1 MPEREDR
8 RVRRTRQQLR
18 EALLALVHEEGFE
31 GLTVQRI
38 IDRADVG
45 RATFYAH
52 FQNKEELLLSGFGP
66 LREQLAQR
74 QREAR
79 ARAPGQPLAFSRAL
93 FEHVDAHREVFRVMV
108 GKRSGAAVLREL
120 QQLLIELMRAEVV
133 PQPPVASRTAIR
145 RGEPVARFL
154 AGGFQGLLAWWL
166 EERPALSVDEID
178 SLFRTM
184 ALPALRAAK

>member
-8 RVRRTRQQLR
+8 RVRRTQQRLH
-18 EALLALVHEEGFE
+18 EALLALVREEGFE
-31 GLTVQRI
+31 NLTVQRI

-66 LREQLAQR
+66 LREQLVQR

-93 FEHVDAHREVFRVMV
+93 FEHAGAHREVFRVMV
-108 GKRSGAAVLREL
+108 GKRSGAAVLRQL
-120 QQLLIELMRAEVV
+120 QMLLIELMRAEVV
-133 PQPPVASRTAIR
+133 AQPPAASRTALR

-154 AGGFQGLLAWWL
+154 AGAFQGLLAWWL
-166 EERPALSVDEID
+166 EERPALSIDEID
-178 SLFRTM
+178 GMFRTM
-184 ALPALRAAK
+184 ALPALQAGK